1 MQSKTQ
7 KRYLA
12 YLLLLAVFALSAASA
27 SSQERRPLPNNEG
40 PITNAACPKTI
51 ALTLTANP
59 ATVVPGDFSSAQLAA
74 QVGFNYPGANKHVL
88 GIFAWKT
95 EYRCC
100 QITRAVLTVKVK
112 AIQGGQNSTSPD
124 AGNDGIAIMQAPG
137 VALQSQP
144 LYSPSQYPV
153 IAGQVYTT
161 QVILNAAALN
171 NLSIFGQ
178 TSFAVQDDSSVQS
191 ATLQLWGCCLA
202 LAK

>member
-12 YLLLLAVFALSAASA
+12 YLLLLAVFALTAASA
-27 SSQERRPLPNNEG
+27 SSQERKALPNNEG

-59 ATVVPGDFSSAQLAA
+59 ANVVPGDFSPAQLAA
-74 QVGFNYPGANKHVL
+74 QVGFNYPGPNKHVL

-124 AGNDGIAIMQAPG
+124 AGNDGIAIMYQG
-137 VALQSQP
+137 LSVQSQP

>member
-27 SSQERRPLPNNEG
+27 SSQERKALPNTEG
-40 PITNAACPKTI
+40 PISNTACPKTI

-59 ATVVPGDFSSAQLAA
+59 PNVVPGDFSPAQLAA
-74 QVGFNYPGANKHVL
+74 QVGFNYTGPDKHVL
-88 GIFAWKT
+88 YTFAWKT

-100 QITRAVLTVKVK
+100 QITRAVLTVKGK
-112 AIQGGQNSTSPD
+112 SNQGGQSYTSPN
-124 AGNDGIAIMQAPG
+124 AGNDSIAIMHSG
-137 VALQSQP
+137 VSVQSQP
-144 LYSPSQYPV
+144 IYSQSQFPFS
-153 IAGQVYTT
+153 AGTPFTT
-161 QVILNAAALN
+161 QVILNSAALN
-171 NLSIFGQ
+171 NLSISGT
-178 TSFAVQDDSSVQS
+178 TSFLVQDDSDVQS